1 MLFEHFVAVQDVLGL
16 VVDQV
21 VDPLLPVVADGRGI
35 ERDVGVVADVE
46 VVDQVGDR
54 VLDLAQVVRTDVEPA
69 QARVLVEPR
78 GPFAQAALTLG
89 IALAADG
96 VDGQPG
102 AVERP
107 ERELVERVVR
117 NIQPVKVGQLLG
129 REILGQGLQFVVGQ
143 VERYECRRV
152 LAAEAA
158 LGDFVDAATAQDDL
172 GNFVSPGF
180 AARESVSTRR
190 PLYLPSSSPSKPSI
204 SL

>member
-21 VDPLLPVVADGRGI
+21 VDTLLPVVADGRGI

-117 NIQPVKVGQLLG
+117 NIQPVEVGQLLG

-143 VERYECRRV
+143 VERYERRRV

-158 LGDFVDAATAQDDL
+158 FGDFVDAATAQDDVCL
-172 GNFVSPGF
+172 
-180 AARESVSTRR
+180 
-190 PLYLPSSSPSKPSI
+190 LYTSRCV
-204 SL
+204 

>member
-78 GPFAQAALTLG
+78 GPLAQAALTLG

-96 VDGQPG
+96 VYGQPG

-117 NIQPVKVGQLLG
+117 YIQPVKVGQLLG

-143 VERYECRRV
+143 VERY
-152 LAAEAA
+152 
-158 LGDFVDAATAQDDL
+158 
-172 GNFVSPGF
+172 GNFVSPGL
-180 AARESVSTRR
+180 AASEKVSTRR